1 MKQDTQTV
9 RPFGWRDKLGYMA
22 GNFGNDFSFSFASVF
37 LMVFYTKVLGIRA
50 GLVGVMFV
58 VARFLDAFTDITMG
72 RIVDRTMPKED
83 GKFRPW
89 LKRMCGPAALSSFL
103 MYQSGL
109 ASAPEAVKVL
119 YMFVTYLLWGSICY
133 TAINIPYGSMAS
145 VLSEDASDRAGLST
159 FRSLASILT
168 NLIVTV
174 GAPLIVYRQDAA
186 GNQVV
191 NASAFTWL
199 AGIFAVVTLICYL
212 ICYFATTERVKVA
225 GSNGAEQMGFWGTL
239 KLLVSN
245 RALIGIIAATV
256 FLLAGQMLSQSINQ
270 FLFMDYFQNIAGV
283 SVMSAATLLPSILL
297 APFAAAL
304 SKRYGKKELG
314 TFGALFGA
322 AFCFLL
328 FLIRTPSM
336 WVYIFMSLLGGF
348 GFGIFNLVTWAFITD
363 IIDDMEVQTGIRED
377 GTIYGAYSFARKIG
391 QAVAGGLGGFALGR
405 IGYDELLPSQSPAVI
420 EGIYTV
426 STLLPAVLYVL
437 VGLSLWFIYPL
448 SKRRVEENIR
458 YLKTKR

>member
-1 MKQDTQTV
+1 MKQDTETV
-9 RPFGWRDKLGYMA
+9 RAFGLRDKLGYMA
-22 GNFGNDFSFSFASVF
+22 GNFGNDFSFTFASVF

-72 RIVDRTMPKED
+72 RIVDKADPRTD

-89 LKRMCGPAALSSFL
+89 LRRMCGPAALSSFL
-103 MYQSGL
+103 MYQSSL
-109 ASAPEAVKVL
+109 ASAPEAVRVL

-145 VLSEDASDRAGLST
+145 VLSDDAADRASLST

-174 GAPLIVYRQDAA
+174 GAPLIVYSQDTE

-191 NASAFTWL
+191 NASGFTWL
-199 AGIFAVVTLICYL
+199 AGIFAGITLICYL
-212 ICYFATTERVKVA
+212 ICYFATTERVKAVGTDA
-225 GSNGAEQMGFWGTL
+225 AEQMGFLGTFKML
-239 KLLVSN
+239 ISN
-245 RALIGIIAATV
+245 RALIGIIAATI
-256 FLLAGQMLSQSINQ
+256 FLLAGQMLSQSMNQ
-270 FLFMDYFQNIAGV
+270 FLFMDYFKDITGV
-283 SVMSAATLLPSILL
+283 SVMSAATLLPSIVL
-297 APFAAAL
+297 APFAARL
-304 SKRYGKKELG
+304 SQRFGKKELG

-328 FLIRTPSM
+328 FGLRTSSM
-336 WVYIFMSLLGGF
+336 WVYIFLSLLGGF

-363 IIDDMEVQTGIRED
+363 IIDDVEVQTGIRED

-391 QAVAGGLGGFALGR
+391 QAAAGGLGGFALGW
-405 IGYDELLPSQSPAVI
+405 IGYDELLSAQSVEVV

-426 STLLPAVLYVL
+426 STILPAVLYVL

-448 SKRRVEENIR
+448 SKRKVEENIR
-458 YLKTKR
+458 FLKNKR